1 MDKEIIRT
9 VGSFEAGINNGIN
22 PLLLPPNQLANGLN
36 TTVRGT
42 FVHPRPP
49 VRKMTLT
56 DDAKKL
62 LAGAFT
68 EGAMQGGGYFR
79 PDNGSGSLMAS
90 IAGRI
95 FQFTPSKGITA
106 DVRERTIVGDK
117 NPVGQPQVWIWQ
129 AEKWAIVQ
137 DGLSNPLF
145 IDGTTSVRSNYGAP
159 TPFGTTL
166 TDGFFVQ
173 AVGGYLTTKFA
184 SIGNLNPG
192 DIFTATTTG
201 GIGVGTFQVT
211 ETANPDPTS
220 VTFFN
225 INGTPLGLAVP
236 AGSAVSWVHTGTQLP
251 PGRMGTYGL
260 GRNALS
266 LTDGRQFVMSDQV
279 GGASG
284 TQVNNYRD
292 AVLSI
297 TENLF
302 LLGGGNF
309 TVPGNSGD
317 IRAMRF
323 TATMDVSLG
332 QGPLQVFTPNTVFSC
347 VCPPDRETW
356 STVTN
361 PILTESV
368 ITNGGLSQWAT
379 MNVNNDILTRAI
391 DGWRSVKLSRRDTD
405 TWGTTPISFEVSKRL
420 NKDPE
425 TLLGYA
431 SSIVFDNRGLLTSK
445 PKLTPQGIYW
455 QTLVPINFDPV
466 SSLRGKAPSVYD
478 ALIWEGLNVFQ
489 LFVGQFSGVERAFAF
504 CWNEGTMEFELYEL
518 LRSASETVNDND
530 GILETR
536 ITWFFETAVLFQEQQ
551 NQKRI
556 YKQLI
561 DGEMYVDKMKGQID
575 VQVYWIPDQ
584 WPCPVPWISFQTCTF
599 DAGEGKL
606 GFNPRI
612 GLGEPPRPS
621 NGMFCDEANN
631 RPLREFYNAR
641 FKFVITGEVEF
652 LGASFKCVP
661 APATEFARPICQPVC
676 PT

>member
-1 MDKEIIRT
+1 MDKEIIRS

-22 PLLLPPNQLANGLN
+22 PILLPPNQLANGVN

-56 DDAKKL
+56 DDAMAM
-62 LAGAFT
+62 LAEAFT

-79 PDNGSGSLMAS
+79 PDNGSGSLMAA

-95 FQFTPSKGITA
+95 FQFTPSKGATA
-106 DVRERTIVGDK
+106 DVRERTIVGGR
-117 NPVGQPQVWIWQ
+117 NPLGQPQAWIWQ
-129 AEKWAIVQ
+129 AEKWAIWN
-137 DGLSNPLF
+137 DGISNPVF
-145 IDGTTSVRSNYGAP
+145 IDGTTSRRSDYGMP
-159 TPFGTTL
+159 GNFSTT
-166 TDGFFVQ
+166 TAANFTVP
-173 AVGGYLTTKFA
+173 AVGSSVSAVAFTEVGD
-184 SIGNLNPG
+184 LNPQ
-192 DIFTATTTG
+192 DIFTITN
-201 GIGVGTFQVT
+201 VGTFQVVSKSAPAGP
-211 ETANPDPTS
+211 ANVD
-220 VTFFN
+220 F
-225 INGTPLGLAVP
+225 INLTGTPLGFVVLSGKTA
-236 AGSAVSWVHTGTQLP
+236 SWSHLGTELP

-260 GRNALS
+260 GRNAIS

-284 TQVNNYRD
+284 TQANNYRD

-347 VCPPDRETW
+347 ICPPDRETW
-356 STVTN
+356 SSVTN

-379 MNVNNDILTRAI
+379 MNVNNDILTRAT
-391 DGWRSVKLSRRDTD
+391 DGWRSIKLSRRDTD

-420 NKDPE
+420 DKDPE
-425 TLLGYA
+425 TLLGYT

-518 LRSASETVNDND
+518 LKSAGAAVNDDD
-530 GILETR
+530 GIVER
-536 ITWFFETAVLFQEQQ
+536 RVTWSFETAVLFQEQQ
-551 NQKRI
+551 NQKRQ

-561 DGEMYVDKMKGQID
+561 DGEMYVDKMQGQID
-575 VQVYWIPDQ
+575 VQVYWKPDQ
-584 WPCPVPWISFQTCTF
+584 WPCYVPWISFQTCTF
-599 DAGEGKL
+599 EAKDGKL
-606 GFNPRI
+606 GFNPRM
-612 GLGEPPRPS
+612 GLGEPPAPR
-621 NGMFCDEANN
+621 NGLFCDEVNN
-631 RPLREFYNAR
+631 RPLREFYNAQ

-661 APATEFARPICQPVC
+661 APATEFAKPICQPVC
-676 PT
+676 PN